1 MLGWLGGRLP
11 HCSQGTGEVERL
23 DRWTERSFYGDG
35 EPGAGAGG
43 GGPGS
48 RVARG
53 VPANISTVIGAGAG
67 QG

>member
-43 GGPGS
+43 GAGLAGGQRGARQHLDGDRGRRRPG
-48 RVARG
+48 
-53 VPANISTVIGAGAG
+53 
-67 QG
+67 